1 MALQT
6 KTITANGSKG
16 HHKFQ
21 LILSELSTDITTNK
35 SKMGFDFKLSP
46 IYSAYDWYG
55 WNDKITY
62 TIKIENNT
70 YTGIIPNYDGYSTVT
85 LYSNYNIEI
94 EHENNGSKTIPISFE
109 VKDTTGQTYTS
120 GNASASDTMQLSTIP
135 RASTVSVID
144 TIIGETATIKIKSAS
159 ANFTHTL
166 TYSFKAPNSLTA
178 ITGTIT
184 TKTLLTEVPFTI
196 PTSFYQK
203 IPNDTY
209 GICAINCT
217 TYDGNTQIGSTQNT
231 QFKAKINEELSRP
244 IITSTTL
251 VDINTGT
258 TELTGN
264 SAIIVKNASTI
275 KLVINAQTRNYAT
288 LKNVYVNREKAV
300 INSSNTSSGI
310 TTLTAVYTKEIFNS
324 NELDI
329 VVIDSR
335 EQNNSTY
342 KYQSIDNTKEH
353 YFSTID
359 YFAPTINVDLNRH
372 TAVDNMIS
380 LNYTGK
386 YFNGNFSAS
395 NSNNLYVRYRYK
407 ESTSEN
413 YSDWLQLSPTSTG
426 NLFSQ
431 DFISTAIFDYTKIYN
446 FEVKVEDELNS
457 LIITNL
463 IVKKG
468 IPVFWWDDSKVY
480 IGENSQV
487 ATLDNYE
494 NYSTNEIPIGKWID
508 SKTIYRKVFVITDTL
523 TKDTPIYTPTGYK
536 EGEITNVVKI
546 SGMITKD
553 TLGVYYPLPKN
564 DIELYVT
571 KKDWGGNVYSLRL
584 STTNTS
590 GYSGYKIYVVL
601 EVTK

>member
-62 TIKIENNT
+62 TIKIGDNT

-94 EHENNGSKTIPISFE
+94 EHENNGSKTIPISFTSN
-109 VKDTTGQTYTS
+109 DTTGQTYTS

-159 ANFTHTL
+159 ASFTHTL
-166 TYSFKAPNSLTA
+166 TYSFKAPTGSS
-178 ITGTIT
+178 ISIGTIA
-184 TKTLLTEVPFTI
+184 TKTLLTEVPFEI
-196 PTSFYQK
+196 PTKFYQQ

-209 GICAINCT
+209 GICTIKCT

-251 VDINTGT
+251 VDNNTDT
-258 TELTGN
+258 TDLTGD
-264 SAIIVKNASTI
+264 SAIIVRNASTI

-288 LKNVYVNREKAV
+288 LKNVYVNQEKAV
-300 INSSNTSSGI
+300 IDSSSTSSGI
-310 TTLTAVYTKEIFNS
+310 TTLTAVYSKERFNS

-359 YFAPTINVDLNRH
+359 YFAPTINVGLNRH

-380 LNYTGK
+380 LDYTGK
-386 YFNGNFSAS
+386 YFNGNFSTS
-395 NSNNLYVRYRYK
+395 NPNNLYVGYRYK
-407 ESTSEN
+407 ESTETN
-413 YSDWLQLSPTSTG
+413 YSDWLQLSPASTG
-426 NLFSQ
+426 NSFSQ

-446 FEVKVEDELNS
+446 FEVKVEDELNA

-487 ATLDNYE
+487 ATLDNHE
-494 NYSTNEIPIGKWID
+494 SYSTDEIPIGTWID
-508 SKTIYRKVFVITDTL
+508 GKTIYRKVFVITDTFDRNNSID
-523 TKDTPIYTPTGYK
+523 KETGYND
-536 EGEITNVVKI
+536 GDISGIVKI
-546 SGMITKD
+546 SGMIISNTR
-553 TLGVYYPLPKN
+553 GYYYPLLNISTNAFLRKTSGK
-564 DIELYVT
+564 YM
-571 KKDWGGNVYSLRL
+571 LRL
-584 STTNTS
+584 TTTS
-590 GYSGYKIYVVL
+590 DYSGYTIYAIL

>member
-62 TIKIENNT
+62 TIKIGDNT

-109 VKDTTGQTYTS
+109 VKDATGQAYTS
-120 GNASASDTMQLSTIP
+120 GNASASATMQLSTIP
-135 RASTVSVID
+135 RASTTSVID
-144 TIIGETATIKIKSAS
+144 TIIGETAIIKIKSAS

-166 TYSFKAPNSLTA
+166 TYSFKEPNGLTA

-203 IPNDTY
+203 IPNNTY
-209 GICAINCT
+209 GICTISCT

-494 NYSTNEIPIGKWID
+494 SYSTNEIPIGKWID

-523 TKDTPIYTPTGYK
+523 TKDMPIYTPTGYK

-546 SGMITKD
+546 SGIITKD
-553 TLGVYYPLPKN
+553 TLGVYYPIPKN

-571 KKDWGGNVYSLRL
+571 KKDWGDKVYSLRL

>member
-62 TIKIENNT
+62 TIKIGDNT

-120 GNASASDTMQLSTIP
+120 GNASASATMQLSTIP
-135 RASTVSVID
+135 RASTTSVTD

-166 TYSFKAPNSLTA
+166 TYSFKAPNDLTA

-203 IPNDTY
+203 IPNNTY
-209 GICAINCT
+209 GICTINCI
-217 TYDGNTQIGSTQNT
+217 TYDNDTQIGSTQKT

-244 IITSTTL
+244 IITSATL
-251 VDINTGT
+251 EDINTGT
-258 TELTGN
+258 TGLTGN
-264 SAIIVKNASTI
+264 SATIVKNASTI

-288 LKNVYVNREKAV
+288 LKNVYVNKEKAV
-300 INSSNTSSGI
+300 INSSSTNSGI
-310 TTLTAVYTKEIFNS
+310 TTLTAVYSKEKFNK

-353 YFSTID
+353 YFNTID

-386 YFNGNFSAS
+386 YFNGNFSTS
-395 NSNNLYVRYRYK
+395 NPNNLYVRYRYK
-407 ESTSEN
+407 ESTSES
-413 YSDWLQLSPTSTG
+413 YSEWLELSPISNG
-426 NLFSQ
+426 NSFSQ
-431 DFISTAIFDYTKIYN
+431 DFISTAIFDYKKIYN

-457 LIITNL
+457 LTITNL

-468 IPVFWWDDSKVY
+468 IPVFWWDDSKLY

-494 NYSTNEIPIGKWID
+494 RYSTNEIPIGTWID
-508 SKTIYRKVFVITDTL
+508 GKTIYRKVFETTDTL
-523 TKDTPIYTPTGYK
+523 KNDTPIYIPTGYNN
-536 EGEITNVVKI
+536 GDITNVIKV
-546 SGMITKD
+546 SGMISLS
-553 TLGVYYPLPKN
+553 TLGTCYPLPKR
-564 DIELYVT
+564 DIELYVAKMGAKLT
-571 KKDWGGNVYSLRL
+571 YNIRL
-584 STTNTS
+584 STTSTS
-590 GYSGYKIYVVL
+590 GYSGYKIYVIL